1 MIKAIPGN
9 QVQFSLIFKQ
19 YNIQYVIMDIHIY
32 TYIDICMYDFVVL
45 CIVSSVSSIVIHCY
59 IYNIG
64 AINRYQQISK
74 TLKALNKFRI
84 IESFMCFSLCF
95 SQHLST
101 NSANFCRTELLS
113 QLLAWNHHR
122 SQKQRL
128 WAVDV
133 EVEPR

>member
-59 IYNIG
+59 IYIIL
-64 AINRYQQISK
+64 ALSTDINRFPK
-74 TLKALNKFRI
+74 L
-84 IESFMCFSLCF
+84 
-95 SQHLST
+95 
-101 NSANFCRTELLS
+101 
-113 QLLAWNHHR
+113 
-122 SQKQRL
+122 
-128 WAVDV
+128 
-133 EVEPR
+133 